1 MEAVFSKSPS
11 VCSECGGR
19 NYRLSTTAD
28 RARARV
34 CSCMANC
41 PHCAG
46 QGYVLSVQ
54 EETFS
59 QKVGPRRYETVTPC
73 LCRVLRG
80 RVEAFNRT
88 GIPGVLARASFENY
102 LPFHEAHDAAKQA
115 ATRFAS
121 SFRRGAAN
129 RGFII
134 SGPVGSGKTHLLTAA
149 LARLVL
155 EGGVEARY
163 LEISLLFA
171 DIRRGFQE
179 GKSGGEIIGPL
190 SDVDVLAIDEL
201 GRGRGSPFEME
212 TLDELIARRYNAGR
226 TTLFATNYSLE
237 PERKSRPHARSGYR
251 STAEDAAAP
260 RDTELLRERVGERIY
275 SRLCEMCEFVGLPPE
290 TPDHRRTRQ
299 ELHPRASK
307 PRALGH

>member
-1 MEAVFSKSPS
+1 MEAVVSKSPS
-11 VCSECGGR
+11 VCGDCRGKG
-19 NYRLSTTAD
+19 YCLSSHAD
-28 RARARV
+28 RALARV
-34 CSCMANC
+34 CSCMAAC
-41 PHCAG
+41 AHCGG

-59 QKVGPRRYETVTPC
+59 QKVGPRRYEAVAPC
-73 LCRVLRG
+73 ICRVLRS
-80 RVEAFNRT
+80 RVERFNQA
-88 GIPGVLARASFENY
+88 GIPGVLARAGFDNY

-115 ATRFAS
+115 ATRFAFG
-121 SFRRGAAN
+121 FRRGAAG

-149 LARLVL
+149 LAHLVL
-155 EGGVEARY
+155 EVGVQARY

-190 SDVDVLAIDEL
+190 SEVDVLAIDEL

-226 TTLFATNYSLE
+226 TTLFATNYSLS
-237 PERKSRPHARSGYR
+237 PERKARPHVRSGYR
-251 STAEDAAAP
+251 STTEEAAQP
-260 RDTELLRERVGERIY
+260 RDTELLRDRVGERIY
-275 SRLCEMCEFVGLPPE
+275 SRLCEMCEFVSLPPE

-299 ELHPRASK
+299 ELHPRSNK

>member
-1 MEAVFSKSPS
+1 
-11 VCSECGGR
+11 
-19 NYRLSTTAD
+19 
-28 RARARV
+28 
-34 CSCMANC
+34 MANC
-41 PHCAG
+41 AHCAG
-46 QGYVLSVQ
+46 QGYVLTVQ

-59 QKVGPRRYETVTPC
+59 QKMGPRRYEAVAPC
-73 LCRVLRG
+73 LCRVLRR
-80 RVEAFNRT
+80 RVEAFNLV

-102 LPFHEAHDAAKQA
+102 LPFHEANDAAKQA
-115 ATRFAS
+115 VTRFAA
-121 SFRRGAAN
+121 SFRRDSPN

-163 LEISLLFA
+163 LEISFLFA

-179 GKSGGEIIGPL
+179 SKSGGEIIGPL

-201 GRGRGSPFEME
+201 GRGRGSLFEME

-237 PERKSRPHARSGYR
+237 PERKTRAHARAGYR
-251 STAEDAAAP
+251 STTEEAAQP
-260 RDTELLRERVGERIY
+260 RDSELLRDRVGERIY
-275 SRLCEMCEFVGLPPE
+275 SRLCEMCEFVTLPPE

-299 ELHPRASK
+299 ELHPRPSA

>member
-1 MEAVFSKSPS
+1 MEAVVAKSPN

-19 NYRLSTTAD
+19 SYRLSTTAD
-28 RARARV
+28 KARARV
-34 CSCMANC
+34 CGCMASC
-41 PHCAG
+41 AHCGG

-59 QKVGPRRYETVTPC
+59 QKVGPRRYDTVAPC
-73 LCRVLRG
+73 ICRVLRS
-80 RVEAFNRT
+80 RVEAFNRV

-115 ATRFAS
+115 ATRFAHG
-121 SFRRGAAN
+121 FRRGAPS

-134 SGPVGSGKTHLLTAA
+134 SGPVGSGKTHLLAAA

-190 SDVDVLAIDEL
+190 SEVDVLAIDEL

-212 TLDELIARRYNAGR
+212 TLEELIARRYNAGR

-237 PERKSRPHARSGYR
+237 PERKSRPHARTGYR
-251 STAEDAAAP
+251 STTEEAAQP
-260 RDTELLRERVGERIY
+260 RDTELLRDRVGERIY
-275 SRLCEMCEFVGLPPE
+275 SRLCEMCEFVSLPPE

-299 ELHPRASK
+299 ELHPRAGK
-307 PRALGH
+307 PRAIGH

>member
-1 MEAVFSKSPS
+1 MEAVVSKSPS

-41 PHCAG
+41 PHCSG

-59 QKVGPRRYETVTPC
+59 QKVGPRRYETVAPC
-73 LCRVLRG
+73 ICRVLRS
-80 RVEAFNRT
+80 RVEAFNLV

-115 ATRFAS
+115 ATRFAFH
-121 SFRRGAAN
+121 FRRGAPN

-134 SGPVGSGKTHLLTAA
+134 SGPVGSGKTHLLSAA

-237 PERKSRPHARSGYR
+237 PERKARAHTRGGYR
-251 STAEDAAAP
+251 STTEDAALP
-260 RDTELLRERVGERIY
+260 RDTELLRDRVGERIY
-275 SRLCEMCEFVGLPPE
+275 SRLCEMCEFVSLPPE

-307 PRALGH
+307 PRAVGH

>member
-1 MEAVFSKSPS
+1 MEAVVSQSPN
-11 VCSECGGR
+11 VCGECRGR
-19 NYRLSTTAD
+19 GYRLSSSAD
-28 RARARV
+28 RALASV
-34 CSCMANC
+34 CSCMSNC
-41 PHCAG
+41 LHCSG

-59 QKVGPRRYETVTPC
+59 QRVGPRRYEAVAPC
-73 LCRVLRG
+73 ICRVLRS
-80 RVEAFNRT
+80 RVAAFNRA
-88 GIPGVLARASFENY
+88 GIPGVLARAGFDNY

-115 ATRFAS
+115 ATRFAF
-121 SFRRGAAN
+121 SFRRGAAA

-149 LARLVL
+149 LAHLVL
-155 EGGVEARY
+155 EVGIQARY

-190 SDVDVLAIDEL
+190 SEVDVLAIDEL

-226 TTLFATNYSLE
+226 TTLFATNYSLS
-237 PERKSRPHARSGYR
+237 PERKPRPHSRSGYR
-251 STAEDAAAP
+251 STAEESAQP

-275 SRLCEMCEFVGLPPE
+275 SRLCEMCEFVSLPPE

-299 ELHPRASK
+299 ELHPHASK

>member
-1 MEAVFSKSPS
+1 MEAVPVKSS
-11 VCSECGGR
+11 TLCAACRGR
-19 NYRLSTTAD
+19 GYQVSATAN
-28 RARARV
+28 RAVAHV
-34 CSCMANC
+34 CSCMASC
-41 PHCAG
+41 PHCGG
-46 QGYVLSVQ
+46 QGYVLAVR

-59 QKVGPRRYETVTPC
+59 QKVGPRRYEAVAPC
-73 LCRVLRG
+73 VCRVLRT
-80 RVEAFNRT
+80 RVEAFNQV
-88 GIPGVLARASFENY
+88 GIPGVLARAGFDNY

-121 SFRRGAAN
+121 GYRRGAPT

-134 SGPVGSGKTHLLTAA
+134 SGPVGSGKTHLVAAA
-149 LARLVL
+149 LGHLVL
-155 EGGVEARY
+155 EVGIQARY
-163 LEISLLFA
+163 REISLLFA

-201 GRGRGSPFEME
+201 GRGRGSPFELE

-237 PERKSRPHARSGYR
+237 PERKPRPHARSGYR
-251 STAEDAAAP
+251 STEEAAQP
-260 RDTELLRERVGERIY
+260 RDSELLRDRVGERIY
-275 SRLCEMCEFVGLPPE
+275 SRLCEMCEFVSLPPE

-299 ELHPRASK
+299 ELHPRVGK
-307 PRALGH
+307 PRAIGH